1 MSRRL
6 GKSGRI
12 DRNVLLHLLQL
23 RCCDSIW
30 LRNGPTEWNLPPL
43 SVTIVA
49 VVDLR
54 WNRPQRRGS
63 IPHYSHQQ
71 LRLIVE
77 IERERRLT
85 NVGARNHIRWP
96 PANLFRILDPQLR
109 AILFDVDR
117 EVKIGID
124 PGSL

>member
-12 DRNVLLHLLQL
+12 DWNVLLHLLQL

-30 LRNGPTEWNLPPL
+30 LRNGPTEWNLQT
-43 SVTIVA
+43 VCFAIVA

-71 LRLIVE
+71 LRLIVK
-77 IERERRLT
+77 IELERRLAY
-85 NVGARNHIRWP
+85 VGARNHIRCTL
-96 PANLFRILDPQLR
+96 ANFLRILDPQLR
-109 AILFDVDR
+109 TILFDVDR
-117 EVKIGID
+117 EVQIGID